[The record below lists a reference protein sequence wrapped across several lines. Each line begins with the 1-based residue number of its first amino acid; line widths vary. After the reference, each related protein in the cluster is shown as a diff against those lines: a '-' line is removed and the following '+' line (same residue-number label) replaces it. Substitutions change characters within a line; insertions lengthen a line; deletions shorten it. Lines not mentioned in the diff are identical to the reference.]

1 MRRDGRAPDE
11 LRPVRITV
19 GYQDYPEGSAL
30 IETGDTRVICAA
42 TVEERVPR
50 WLVGGGQGWVTGEYA
65 MLPRSTQERVMR
77 EDRWPRARTLE
88 IRRLIG
94 RSLRAAVNLRLLGEH
109 TVVVDCD
116 VLQADGGTRTAA
128 ITGGY
133 VALALAVQKMIKNGQ
148 AAPGSLVNQVAAVSV
163 GVVQENPLLD
173 LSFAEDSQA
182 QVDFNVVMTE
192 KGRFVEVQGT
202 GEGEPFARESLDR
215 FIDLAQIGIAQ
226 LLAAQKAAL
235 KGAE

>member
-42 TVEERVPR
+42 TVEERVPP
-50 WLVGGGQGWVTGEYA
+50 WLLGSGQGWVTGEYA
-65 MLPRSTQERVMR
+65 MLPRSTKERVMR
-77 EDRWPRARTLE
+77 EERWPRARTLE

-94 RSLRAAVNLRLLGEH
+94 RSLRAAVNLGLLGEH
-109 TVVVDCD
+109 TVLVDCD
-116 VLQADGGTRTAA
+116 VVQADGGTRTAA

-133 VALALAVQKMIKNGQ
+133 VALALAMRQMIEHGR
-148 AAPGSLVNQVAAVSV
+148 AAPGSLLSQVAAVSV
-163 GVVQENPLLD
+163 GVVQDDPLLD
-173 LSFAEDSQA
+173 LSYAEDSQA

-192 KGRFVEVQGT
+192 GGRFVEVQGT
-202 GEGEPFARESLDR
+202 GEGGPFSRETLDGLM
-215 FIDLAQIGIAQ
+215 DLAQTGIAQ

-235 KGAE
+235 KGAG